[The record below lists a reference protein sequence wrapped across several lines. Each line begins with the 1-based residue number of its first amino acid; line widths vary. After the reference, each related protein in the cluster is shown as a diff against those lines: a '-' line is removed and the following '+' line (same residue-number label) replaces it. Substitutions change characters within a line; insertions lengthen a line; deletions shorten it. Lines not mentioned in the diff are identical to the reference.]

1 MKLKANPCFNLSI
14 RHVYE
19 FCYNDS
25 LMKKWRSYDAY
36 FTMPK
41 PILTIIT
48 KIRASVLFTQDT
60 SSAKMVKAGSA
71 N

>member
-1 MKLKANPCFNLSI
+1 MSMN
-14 RHVYE
+14 
-19 FCYNDS
+19 CYNDS
-25 LMKKWRSYDAY
+25 LMKKWQSYDAY

-60 SSAKMVKAGSA
+60 SSAKMVKAGSV